1 MELINQL
8 LKKGKQHE
16 LALLAMFVVYILFDT
31 KMPHAIASLVDNVYG
46 NVVVLVLAF
55 YVLLQMNSI
64 VGVVAMIAA
73 YELIRRSSIATGTA
87 AVKRFL
93 PSELKKG
100 KHFSAFNQFP
110 VTIEEEMVDK
120 MAPLVKHSGASNL
133 DYKPVEDDSINSS
146 SIHSE

>member
-16 LALLAMFVVYILFDT
+16 LALLAMLVLYILFDIKT
-31 KMPHAIASLVDNVYG
+31 PHAVSSLLDNVYG
-46 NVVVLVLAF
+46 NVVVLILAF

-64 VGVVAMIAA
+64 VGVVALIAA
-73 YELIRRSSIATGTA
+73 YELIRRSSIATGSA
-87 AVKRFL
+87 AIKRFL

-110 VTIEEEMVDK
+110 VTLEEEMVDK
-120 MAPLVKHSGASNL
+120 MAPLVKHAGANL
-133 DYKPVEDDSINSS
+133 SYKPVEDDSINASN
-146 SIHSE
+146 IHSA

>member
-1 MELINQL
+1 
-8 LKKGKQHE
+8 
-16 LALLAMFVVYILFDT
+16 MFVVYILFDT

-100 KHFSAFNQFP
+100 VHFQ
-110 VTIEEEMVDK
+110 E
-120 MAPLVKHSGASNL
+120 
-133 DYKPVEDDSINSS
+133 
-146 SIHSE
+146 

>member
-16 LALLAMFVVYILFDT
+16 LALLAMFVVYILVDIKT
-31 KMPHAIASLVDNVYG
+31 PHAISSLVDNVYG
-46 NVVVLVLAF
+46 NLVVLVLAF

-87 AVKRFL
+87 AIKRFL

-110 VTIEEEMVDK
+110 VTLEEEMVDK
-120 MAPLVKHSGASNL
+120 MAPLVKHSGAPNL
-133 DYKPVEDDSINSS
+133 HYKPVEDDSINAST
-146 SIHSE
+146 IHSA